1 MANKLIVIAFLG
13 TTVAVVVLLIF
24 IATNT
29 YGRERP
35 SEPEESSEGTEQ
47 RAS

>member
-13 TTVAVVVLLIF
+13 TTLAVIVLLFI

-29 YGRERP
+29 EGRERP
-35 SEPEESSEGTEQ
+35 SEPIESSEGIEQ
-47 RAS
+47 RIS